1 MAKKQKI
8 NWVIIVA
15 VGGGLAYLLY
25 SMTNN
30 KAAKTNGNG
39 NGTGT
44 GTPFSSLPA
53 GCYPFEEIHASYV
66 KHLKET
72 GLTADMWCIEIE
84 GKHQIG
90 GLYPYE
96 YAVEV
101 AKDFVT
107 EEKS

>member
-1 MAKKQKI
+1 M
-8 NWVIIVA
+8 NLNLEDRGDEFVSDEHNLRIVA
-15 VGGGLAYLLY
+15 DSDAH
-25 SMTNN
+25 TN
-30 KAAKTNGNG
+30 
-39 NGTGT
+39 
-44 GTPFSSLPA
+44 SS
-53 GCYPFEEIHASYV
+53 YPFEEIHASYV

-101 AKDFVT
+101 AEDFLNR
-107 EEKS
+107 EKS